1 MEGGGKF
8 YEKLRNLAKNS
19 MNLKELGT
27 ILGNHENHF
36 GKIIV
41 WGVVIN
47 WNAWKIFPKSEI
59 TPSTIRDGRVNAQKW
74 QPDFSGKFSFS
85 QKWEKGSKNG
95 QNLTFFYFYAK

>member
-1 MEGGGKF
+1 
-8 YEKLRNLAKNS
+8 

-47 WNAWKIFPKSEI
+47 WNAWKIFPKSDI
-59 TPSTIRDGRVNAQKW
+59 TPSTIRDGRVNAQK
-74 QPDFSGKFSFS
+74 
-85 QKWEKGSKNG
+85 
-95 QNLTFFYFYAK
+95 